1 MRRHLTTPA
10 VGGLNHDTGLGRK
23 RANRAAHERSSTMGS
38 MYWCF
43 GWRQPKTHQYTA
55 VSATERGVFHGLAQ
69 LPNSDGFEPRTY
81 ASCLV
86 CRCVAFPHA

>member
-38 MYWCF
+38 MYLVCLAAKHTNTPLSERRRKGCF
-43 GWRQPKTHQYTA
+43 
-55 VSATERGVFHGLAQ
+55 FIGLARVTK
-69 LPNSDGFEPRTY
+69 L
-81 ASCLV
+81 
-86 CRCVAFPHA
+86 

>member
-38 MYWCF
+38 MYLVCLA
-43 GWRQPKTHQYTA
+43 GASQTHQYTA
-55 VSATERGVFHGLAQ
+55 KPLRVSATGL
-69 LPNSDGFEPRTY
+69 G
-81 ASCLV
+81 
-86 CRCVAFPHA
+86 

>member
-38 MYWCF
+38 MYF
-43 GWRQPKTHQYTA
+43 GVFCCASQTHQYTA
-55 VSATERGVFHGLAQ
+55 KPLTKSTERHRKKIV
-69 LPNSDGFEPRTY
+69 DR
-81 ASCLV
+81 
-86 CRCVAFPHA
+86 